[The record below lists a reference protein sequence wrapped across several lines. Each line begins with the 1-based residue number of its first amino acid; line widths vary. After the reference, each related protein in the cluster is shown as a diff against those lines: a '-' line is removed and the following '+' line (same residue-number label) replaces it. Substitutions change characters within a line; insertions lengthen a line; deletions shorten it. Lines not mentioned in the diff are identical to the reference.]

1 MLHLVKGHLMPRCHG
16 SFICRASQAFASL
29 AVSCGL
35 AIVAL
40 LALTL
45 GVLQDTH
52 ADGVTPDDVT
62 ATAPQLTLPVFEPA
76 APAVMRKVQP
86 RDASTMP
93 WISRREASLR
103 SKESPAREMFGLSK
117 VAFPLLVSDVVPVD
131 ASSVTVVTSGSTVG
145 VR

>member
-1 MLHLVKGHLMPRCHG
+1 MPRCHG
-16 SFICRASQAFASL
+16 SFISRASRAFASL
-29 AVSCGL
+29 AVSCAL
-35 AIVAL
+35 AILAL
-40 LALTL
+40 LVLTF

-52 ADGVTPDDVT
+52 ADGVSPGDVT
-62 ATAPQLTLPVFEPA
+62 ATSPQMTLPVFGPA

-93 WISRREASLR
+93 WISRRGASSR
-103 SKESPAREMFGLSK
+103 SSKESPARELFGLSK

-131 ASSVTVVTSGSTVG
+131 ASSMTVVMSGSTVG